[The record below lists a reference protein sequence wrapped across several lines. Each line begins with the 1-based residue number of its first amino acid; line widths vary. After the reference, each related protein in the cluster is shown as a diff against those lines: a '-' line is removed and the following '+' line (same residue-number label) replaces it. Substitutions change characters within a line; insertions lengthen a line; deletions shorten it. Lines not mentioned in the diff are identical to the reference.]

1 VEGNAGAGTAFRGH
15 LLGLGHHLYSE
26 PAVNQWA
33 LIKNRRIINVVTTA
47 GTRASVA
54 ARWPTYEVKALE
66 SLPQDMLDSYQY
78 WNERP

>member
-1 VEGNAGAGTAFRGH
+1 
-15 LLGLGHHLYSE
+15 
-26 PAVNQWA
+26 VNQWA